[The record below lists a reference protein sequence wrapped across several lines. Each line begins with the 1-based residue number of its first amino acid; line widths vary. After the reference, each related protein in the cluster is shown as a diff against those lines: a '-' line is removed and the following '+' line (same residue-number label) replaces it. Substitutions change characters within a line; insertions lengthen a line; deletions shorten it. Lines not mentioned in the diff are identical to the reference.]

1 MRALVLTVLVL
12 FVLIGAALGY
22 ANHAP
27 VAFDLLV
34 VQVQW
39 PLIVLLLA
47 AFAAGVLVTALVYG
61 IRHWRVGRRAAKAE
75 KRLRAVESELRHL
88 RQISGGQAVR
98 AAAPATQH
106 SSASA
111 GTA

>member
-1 MRALVLTVLVL
+1 MLMVL
-12 FVLIGAALGY
+12 FVFVLLGAALGY

-27 VAFDLLV
+27 VAFDLIV

-47 AFAAGVLVTALVYG
+47 AFSSGVIFAALVYG

-88 RQISGGQAVR
+88 RQVSGGRAVR
-98 AAAPATQH
+98 AAAPDVQPP
-106 SSASA
+106 SVSA
-111 GTA
+111 GAA